1 MGRILIVEDDPLM
14 GQEISLKLQHFGHE
28 VVALVVSSQEAIAVA
43 GEARPDLILMD
54 ILLEGEVDGIE
65 TAEIIARQYRI
76 PIVFLTAF
84 DDEEF
89 IQRARITEP
98 YGYVLKPFTSGE
110 LQAVVSIA
118 LYKSRVEKKIRQAA
132 QVAATLSGMSDPVF
146 RVDRAG
152 SVVMCNPAAEQL
164 LGRPESDMI
173 DRPIT
178 GLLRLVRQ
186 DDGSPVLDELLASVS
201 QQPDSVGVDQ
211 GLVLQRTDLPVLP
224 VSLKISRIVDPADE
238 QGGAVLL
245 LQDISARSH
254 LQAELNLAAQVFK
267 SGSEGI
273 MITDPD
279 FHILRVNDAYERI
292 TGYAIDDVAGGQ
304 PVVLSC
310 GYHDDAFYQ
319 ALWSELLETGSW
331 IGEIWNRRKNG
342 ELFPELLNLS
352 AVRDERG
359 TITHYVGIFA
369 DISASKNLQERLV
382 YLRQN
387 DELTG
392 LPNRNMFE
400 EQAEAAIERAKKRG
414 KSVAFMLIDIDN
426 FNSVNEVFGHP
437 FGDKLLMDFAN
448 RIVNLVQDDGLLM
461 RFSGDTFA
469 LILEE
474 GKRDV
479 RLAELAESLLEVLSL
494 PYCAEEKSV
503 QLTASIGISVY
514 PVDGMEFY
522 SLLTCVDNALHYA
535 KRAGKNSYRFF
546 DREMYDSA
554 LAARRI
560 EQALRSA
567 IERRE
572 FELHYQPQIEIET
585 GIVTGCEALIRWK
598 NEDLGQVPPARFIPI
613 AEETGQIVAIGTWV
627 LHEAC
632 TMYLNWVKAGTAP
645 SHVAVNVSA
654 HQFRDPDFIN
664 IVKSVLRETGMRTRH
679 LMLEV
684 TESVAMEQGEGS
696 IRKLKELKMMGIQL
710 SLDDFGTGYSAL
722 SSLQRYPFDTL
733 KIDRSFILD
742 SQTSEQGRVM
752 LESIIRLG
760 AGLRLETIAEGVEDE
775 DQVEY
780 LRRFGCRLIQGY
792 YYSRPVPGD
801 QLGKLVQ
808 AGFTPFVE

>member
-1 MGRILIVEDDPLM
+1 VGRILIVEDDPLM

-65 TAEIIARQYRI
+65 TAEIITRQYRI

-146 RVDRAG
+146 RVDRVG

-387 DELTG
+387 D
-392 LPNRNMFE
+392 
-400 EQAEAAIERAKKRG
+400 
-414 KSVAFMLIDIDN
+414 
-426 FNSVNEVFGHP
+426 
-437 FGDKLLMDFAN
+437 
-448 RIVNLVQDDGLLM
+448 
-461 RFSGDTFA
+461 
-469 LILEE
+469 
-474 GKRDV
+474 
-479 RLAELAESLLEVLSL
+479 
-494 PYCAEEKSV
+494 
-503 QLTASIGISVY
+503 
-514 PVDGMEFY
+514 
-522 SLLTCVDNALHYA
+522 
-535 KRAGKNSYRFF
+535 
-546 DREMYDSA
+546 
-554 LAARRI
+554 
-560 EQALRSA
+560 
-567 IERRE
+567 
-572 FELHYQPQIEIET
+572 
-585 GIVTGCEALIRWK
+585 
-598 NEDLGQVPPARFIPI
+598 
-613 AEETGQIVAIGTWV
+613 
-627 LHEAC
+627 
-632 TMYLNWVKAGTAP
+632 
-645 SHVAVNVSA
+645 
-654 HQFRDPDFIN
+654 
-664 IVKSVLRETGMRTRH
+664 
-679 LMLEV
+679 
-684 TESVAMEQGEGS
+684 
-696 IRKLKELKMMGIQL
+696 
-710 SLDDFGTGYSAL
+710 
-722 SSLQRYPFDTL
+722 
-733 KIDRSFILD
+733 
-742 SQTSEQGRVM
+742 
-752 LESIIRLG
+752 
-760 AGLRLETIAEGVEDE
+760 
-775 DQVEY
+775 
-780 LRRFGCRLIQGY
+780 
-792 YYSRPVPGD
+792 
-801 QLGKLVQ
+801 
-808 AGFTPFVE
+808 

>member
-1 MGRILIVEDDPLM
+1 
-14 GQEISLKLQHFGHE
+14 
-28 VVALVVSSQEAIAVA
+28 
-43 GEARPDLILMD
+43 
-54 ILLEGEVDGIE
+54 
-65 TAEIIARQYRI
+65 
-76 PIVFLTAF
+76 
-84 DDEEF
+84 
-89 IQRARITEP
+89 
-98 YGYVLKPFTSGE
+98 
-110 LQAVVSIA
+110 
-118 LYKSRVEKKIRQAA
+118 
-132 QVAATLSGMSDPVF
+132 
-146 RVDRAG
+146 
-152 SVVMCNPAAEQL
+152 
-164 LGRPESDMI
+164 
-173 DRPIT
+173 
-178 GLLRLVRQ
+178 
-186 DDGSPVLDELLASVS
+186 
-201 QQPDSVGVDQ
+201 
-211 GLVLQRTDLPVLP
+211 
-224 VSLKISRIVDPADE
+224 
-238 QGGAVLL
+238 
-245 LQDISARSH
+245 
-254 LQAELNLAAQVFK
+254 
-267 SGSEGI
+267 
-273 MITDPD
+273 
-279 FHILRVNDAYERI
+279 
-292 TGYAIDDVAGGQ
+292 
-304 PVVLSC
+304 
-310 GYHDDAFYQ
+310 
-319 ALWSELLETGSW
+319 
-331 IGEIWNRRKNG
+331 
-342 ELFPELLNLS
+342 
-352 AVRDERG
+352 
-359 TITHYVGIFA
+359 
-369 DISASKNLQERLV
+369 
-382 YLRQN
+382 
-387 DELTG
+387 
-392 LPNRNMFE
+392 MFE

-546 DREMYDSA
+546 YREMYDSA

-664 IVKSVLRETGMRTRH
+664 IVKSVLRETGMQTRH